1 MINYIAAVF
10 IYIYI
15 YIYIYIHIDMYI
27 YRERFIGAQRG
38 ARAAPGGA
46 REGGE
51 GRLEMQ
57 ENNISHCLIN

>member
-1 MINYIAAVF
+1 MHIDM
-10 IYIYI
+10 YIYI
-15 YIYIYIHIDMYI
+15 YI